1 MVAPR
6 TSHDAGSQALL
17 LLGSRHRGRSPPGS
31 SARRPSSASR
41 WLPSQAGLPRASA
54 AGRPRQAGGA
64 SRTRTWTTCVPGSAA
79 WSRHLSTCRL
89 ARRPGAHS
97 SSAELPALC
106 RGPLA
111 AISNWWVQGRSCSIT
126 SGGTVRRER
135 QRHRAQPPRPCR
147 LPQAEFFEAA
157 AGNPRPQPASS
168 TGTAEAVPFIM
179 QKLPLPDADQT
190 KFTDRYQ
197 LGHSRNVK

>member
-1 MVAPR
+1 MMLARRRFCCWAVGTGAAVRQGARHADRVQLPDGSPHR
-6 TSHDAGSQALL
+6 PVCRERAQQDALGRQAA
-17 LLGSRHRGRSPPGS
+17 RHGRGPGRPACQVQPPG
-31 SARRPSSASR
+31 ADICQPAASHAVQV
-41 WLPSQAGLPRASA
+41 LIHPLQNCQLS
-54 AGRPRQAGGA
+54 AGGA
-64 SRTRTWTTCVPGSAA
+64 
-79 WSRHLSTCRL
+79 
-89 ARRPGAHS
+89 
-97 SSAELPALC
+97 
-106 RGPLA
+106 LA